1 MVQLYYEFFGSPSSS
16 QAAAFNRTHWDF
28 YIHMICDAVCIACAC
43 LAWCYP
49 VFCDSICCGWWT
61 MLCIY
66 HYFTCYLERY
76 TINQVRLLMGDLS
89 QYASMLI
96 LVLGS
101 RMWLLESMYLVST
114 YWALCLAMAHNGA
127 KNAKV
132 VCMENFDLI
141 DERYARCIQYFNA

>member
-1 MVQLYYEFFGSPSSS
+1 
-16 QAAAFNRTHWDF
+16 
-28 YIHMICDAVCIACAC
+28 
-43 LAWCYP
+43 
-49 VFCDSICCGWWT
+49 
-61 MLCIY
+61 
-66 HYFTCYLERY
+66 
-76 TINQVRLLMGDLS
+76 MGDLS

-132 VCMENFDLI
+132 VCTENFDLI
-141 DERYARCIQYFNA
+141 DESYARCIQYFNA